1 MICIIYKQHIF
12 LKYIHA
18 CVCIYIC
25 THTDILYVNKTFIS
39 FAINHLT
46 ALYIYIYIYTPLKS
60 KVYTPLAEYA
70 KCFIFD
76 QVRGIIQ
83 NACYCLF
90 STDVNMIFTYSQQD
104 KIIVEFITMH

>member
-1 MICIIYKQHIF
+1 M
-12 LKYIHA
+12 
-18 CVCIYIC
+18 CVYLYMH

-39 FAINHLT
+39 DAINHLT
-46 ALYIYIYIYTPLKS
+46 ALYIYIYLKS

-90 STDVNMIFTYSQQD
+90 STDVNIIFTCSQQE